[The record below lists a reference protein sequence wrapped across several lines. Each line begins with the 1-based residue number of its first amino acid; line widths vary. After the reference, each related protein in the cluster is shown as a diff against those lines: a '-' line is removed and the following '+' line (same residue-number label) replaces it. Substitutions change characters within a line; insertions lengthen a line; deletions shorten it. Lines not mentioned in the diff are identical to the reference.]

1 MGERLM
7 SRRRR
12 FTNNRISVLTNTAFS
27 ALSGFAVIIIFILAF
42 AFIATKID
50 VTDKIISVISSA
62 ALCAGAY
69 AGGFI
74 SAKKRR
80 KNGLFMG
87 ILCGLFMFFII
98 IIISTFFVR
107 TISGFSP
114 SLKLILTLI
123 FGAVGGIV
131 GVNSKNSRF

>member
-1 MGERLM
+1 MPRKRKPLQGRL
-7 SRRRR
+7 
-12 FTNNRISVLTNTAFS
+12 SVLTNTAFS
-27 ALSGFAVIIIFILAF
+27 ALLGFAVVFVCILAF
-42 AFIATKID
+42 AFIITKID
-50 VTDKIISVISSA
+50 VTDKIVSVLSSA
-62 ALCAGAY
+62 ALCVGAY

-74 SAKKRR
+74 SAKRRR

-87 ILCGLFMFFII
+87 VLCGLFMFFVIL
-98 IIISTFFVR
+98 IISTFFVQ

-114 SLKLILTLI
+114 SLKLILTLV

>member
-1 MGERLM
+1 MSKRKRFANGRL
-7 SRRRR
+7 
-12 FTNNRISVLTNTAFS
+12 SVLTNTAFS
-27 ALSGFAVIIIFILAF
+27 ALSGFAIIIVCILAF
-42 AFIATKID
+42 AFIITKID
-50 VTDKIISVISSA
+50 VTDKVVSVLSSA

-87 ILCGLFMFFII
+87 VLCGLFMFFII
-98 IIISTFFVR
+98 LVVSTFFIQ

-114 SLKLILTLI
+114 SLKLILTLL
-123 FGAVGGIV
+123 FGAIGGIV
-131 GVNSKNSRF
+131 GVNSKNNRF

>member
-1 MGERLM
+1 MSKRKRFANGRL
-7 SRRRR
+7 
-12 FTNNRISVLTNTAFS
+12 SVLTNTAFS
-27 ALSGFAVIIIFILAF
+27 ALSGFAIIIVCILAF
-42 AFIATKID
+42 AFIITKID
-50 VTDKIISVISSA
+50 VTDKVVSVLSSA

-80 KNGLFMG
+80 RNGLFMG

-98 IIISTFFVR
+98 LVVSTFFIQ

-114 SLKLILTLI
+114 SLKLILTLL
-123 FGAVGGIV
+123 FGAIGGIV
-131 GVNSKNSRF
+131 GVNSKNNRF

>member
-1 MGERLM
+1 MSKRKKFANGRL
-7 SRRRR
+7 
-12 FTNNRISVLTNTAFS
+12 SVLTNTAFS
-27 ALSGFAVIIIFILAF
+27 ALSGFAIIIVCILAF
-42 AFIATKID
+42 AFIITKID
-50 VTDKIISVISSA
+50 VTDKVVSVLSSA

-87 ILCGLFMFFII
+87 VLCGLFMFFII
-98 IIISTFFVR
+98 LVVSTFFIQ

-114 SLKLILTLI
+114 SLKLILTLL
-123 FGAVGGIV
+123 FGAIGGIV
-131 GVNSKNSRF
+131 GVNSKNNRF

>member
-1 MGERLM
+1 MSKRKKFANGRL
-7 SRRRR
+7 
-12 FTNNRISVLTNTAFS
+12 SVLTNTAFS
-27 ALSGFAVIIIFILAF
+27 ALSGFAIIIVCILAF
-42 AFIATKID
+42 AFIITKID
-50 VTDKIISVISSA
+50 VTDKVVSVLSSA

-87 ILCGLFMFFII
+87 VLCGLFMFFII
-98 IIISTFFVR
+98 LIISTFFIQ

-114 SLKLILTLI
+114 SLKLILTLL
-123 FGAVGGIV
+123 FGAIGGIV
-131 GVNSKNSRF
+131 GVNSKNNRF

>member
-1 MGERLM
+1 M
-7 SRRRR
+7 SKRKR
-12 FTNNRISVLTNTAFS
+12 FTNVRLSVLTNTAFS
-27 ALSGFAVIIIFILAF
+27 ALSGFAIIIVCILAF
-42 AFIATKID
+42 AFIITKID
-50 VTDKIISVISSA
+50 VTDKVVSVLSSA

-87 ILCGLFMFFII
+87 VLCGLFMFFII
-98 IIISTFFVR
+98 LIVSTFFIQ

-123 FGAVGGIV
+123 FGAIGGIV
-131 GVNSKNSRF
+131 GVNSKNNRF

>member
-1 MGERLM
+1 M
-7 SRRRR
+7 SKRKR
-12 FTNNRISVLTNTAFS
+12 FTNGRLSVLTNTAFS
-27 ALSGFAVIIIFILAF
+27 ALSGFAIIIVCILAF
-42 AFIATKID
+42 AFIITKID
-50 VTDKIISVISSA
+50 VTDKVVSVLSSA

-87 ILCGLFMFFII
+87 VLCGLFMFFII
-98 IIISTFFVR
+98 LIVSTFFIQ

-123 FGAVGGIV
+123 FGAIGGIV
-131 GVNSKNSRF
+131 GVNSKNNRF